1 MTLETEKY
9 TDTPFKEVA
18 IGLYRQ
24 AWHDCLRYCCNEKL
38 TKTKREIADELA
50 VKYPACDHAQEL
62 LKACKHSLSVL
73 NMLAYTTDLVHRTL
87 PVREELETAISS
99 AKGKQNV

>member
-62 LKACKHSLSVL
+62 LKACKHSLELL
-73 NMLAYTTDLVHRTL
+73 NDWIDSEDKLNRSWS
-87 PVREELETAISS
+87 VREELETAISS